1 MCVFDLCRR
10 SELVEL
16 RKIYRRRVQLA
27 CTIDHEAID
36 DQESRKAT
44 EENKKGRGEKKKEK
58 EEGGKRSVCID
69 RRESSSI
76 DPRTD

>member
-1 MCVFDLCRR
+1 MRVFDLCRW

-16 RKIYRRRVQLA
+16 RKDYRRRVQLA
-27 CTIDHEAID
+27 CTTDHEATD
-36 DQESRKAT
+36 DRESRKAT
-44 EENKKGRGEKKKEK
+44 EEKRKEK
-58 EEGGKRSVCID
+58 ETEEGGKRSVCID